1 VGPDTI
7 DAMRDVAARVLGID
21 AHRTLLQHRDRMIA
35 EADAAGITIVAADAP
50 PLGTPVHVDA

>member
-1 VGPDTI
+1 
-7 DAMRDVAARVLGID
+7 MRDAAARVLGID
-21 AHRTLLQHRDRMIA
+21 AHRTLVLQRDRMIA